1 MNLFAKIPDN
11 FFSIL
16 SSRNKNIYGIA
27 LVTLYDCLSIYRNKI
42 KKTDFL
48 NLLKTRG
55 ENEINLFQ
63 IEVDDFDD
71 TTLITEPTLGAK
83 ANLVV
88 RRLVDTGWI
97 MLDTDL
103 RTGAEYILLPSYSI
117 SMLKIIYEFVSD
129 NEAKYISYV
138 HSTFADLQFAD
149 ESQDDFMYR
158 SLVNA
163 VNKTKDLELEVS
175 KLNHSIRVF
184 HKQLSNIFSPN
195 EVLTQ
200 HFDIAREDVVDPIY
214 HPLKTNDSI
223 VLYNGPINH
232 ILKKWLNTDS
242 VRERLIE
249 QALML
254 NHSLKSKEDAINDII
269 KKVNYI
275 SDTYAHLASDM
286 EEIDKAQS
294 EYTQATTEKVIY
306 LNNSD
311 KTIKGKLETI
321 FLALAKVIN
330 GEEDAYMYQGIIK
343 DVNNSIVLYQQGYM
357 DEYSL
362 QKPFRRSTR
371 YESEALALDDFSHE
385 VNEGLMQSLLS
396 IMDQYSDE
404 RILDFMDK
412 AFQDN
417 KEINVKDIN
426 VKDVEDFIMVILGSV
441 KASSS
446 NCFYDLKRSEPMERV
461 VKEEKFDMPNYG
473 YVRKGE

>member
-1 MNLFAKIPDN
+1 MNLFNKIPDN

-27 LVTLYDCLSIYRNKI
+27 LVTLYDCLSMYRNKI
-42 KKTDFL
+42 RKSDFL
-48 NLLKTRG
+48 NLLKSRG

-63 IEVDDFDD
+63 IEPEDFDD
-71 TTLITEPTLGAK
+71 TTLVTEPTLGAK
-83 ANLVV
+83 ANLIV

-97 MLDTDL
+97 MLDTEIK
-103 RTGAEYILLPSYSI
+103 TGAEYILLPSYSI

-129 NEAKYISYV
+129 NEAKYTSYV
-138 HSTFADLQFAD
+138 HSTFADLQYED
-149 ESQDDFMYR
+149 ETQDEFMYR

-184 HKQLSNIFSPN
+184 HKQLQNIFSPN

-223 VLYNGPINH
+223 ILYNGPINF
-232 ILKKWLNTDS
+232 ILKRWLNTDA
-242 VRERLIE
+242 VRDKLVE
-249 QALML
+249 QALMF
-254 NHSLKSKEDAINDII
+254 NHSLRSKEEALNDII

-275 SDTYAHLASDM
+275 SDTYDHLASDM

-294 EYTQATTEKVIY
+294 AYTIATTEKVIY

-311 KTIKGKLETI
+311 KSIKGKLETI

-330 GEEDAYMYQGIIK
+330 GDQDAGNYQGVIK
-343 DVNNSIVLYQQGYM
+343 DVNNSIVLYQQGYI

-362 QKPFRRSTR
+362 QRPIRRNSR
-371 YESEALALDDFSHE
+371 LEGDPLILEDLDHEA
-385 VNEGLMQSLLS
+385 NEGLMQSLLS

-404 RILDFMDK
+404 RIYDFMDK
-412 AFQDN
+412 AFKDQN
-417 KEINVKDIN
+417 EISVKDID
-426 VKDVEDFIMVILGSV
+426 VKNVEDYIMVILGSV
-441 KASSS
+441 KGNDTNA
-446 NCFYDLKRSEPMERV
+446 FYSVKRTDPMNQIL
-461 VKEEKFDMPNYG
+461 KEEKYSMPDYG
-473 YVRKGE
+473 YVKKGE

>member
-16 SSRNKNIYGIA
+16 SSKNKNVYGIA

-42 KKTDFL
+42 RKSDFL

-71 TTLITEPTLGAK
+71 TTLINEPTLGAK
-83 ANLVV
+83 ANLVL

-97 MLDTDL
+97 MVDSDL
-103 RTGAEYILLPSYSI
+103 KTGAEYILLPSYSI

-138 HSTFADLQFAD
+138 HSTFADLQYAD
-149 ESQDDFMYR
+149 ENQDDFMYR

-163 VNKTKDLELEVS
+163 ANKTKDLELEVS

-184 HKQLSNIFSPN
+184 HKQLANIFSPN

-223 VLYNGPINH
+223 VLYNGPINY
-232 ILKKWLNTDS
+232 ILKKWLNNDII
-242 VRERLIE
+242 RERLIE

-254 NHSLKSKEDAINDII
+254 NHSLKTKEEAISDII

-275 SDTYAHLASDM
+275 SDTYNRLTTDM

-294 EYTQATTEKVIY
+294 EYTTATTEKVIY

-311 KTIKGKLETI
+311 KSIKGKLETI

-330 GEEDAYMYQGIIK
+330 GEDDAYNYQGIIK
-343 DVNNSIVLYQQGYM
+343 DINNSIVLYQQGYI

-362 QKPFRRSTR
+362 QKPYRKNSKF
-371 YESEALALDDFSHE
+371 ESEALALDDYSHE
-385 VNEGLMQSLLS
+385 LNEGLMQSLLN

-426 VKDVEDFIMVILGSV
+426 VKDVEDFIMVILGTV

-446 NCFYDLKRSEPMERV
+446 NCFYDLKRTEPMERV
-461 VKEEKFDMPNYG
+461 LKENKYDMPNYG
-473 YVRKGE
+473 YIKKGD